1 MDKLKYIENISSDVL
16 DDKLIALYTSN
27 SVLRQ
32 KRRITKAIDKF
43 SEIYPQRNDIHIY
56 SASGRTEIGG
66 NHTDHQHGCVI
77 AAAVNLDVI
86 GVTAFHNDGVVRIKS
101 EGYDAFQ
108 ISLDDLEI
116 HKDEL
121 GTSAIV
127 RGILYKF
134 SKIGNKI
141 GGFDMYIT
149 SDILSGSGISSSA
162 GFENLIS
169 TALDCYYNDGKI
181 GAIEIAKIGQYAENI
196 YFGKNSGLMD
206 QMASSVGGIIS
217 IDFYDKENPKVVPV
231 DFNFD
236 TTNYSLCII
245 DSGADHSDLTDEYAN
260 ITKEMKLVSN
270 AMGVEYLSRVD
281 ETEFFNS
288 ISKLRETCPDRAI
301 LRAIHFFNDNKR
313 VSKEVKALQE
323 KNLDEFFNLVKAS
336 GRSSYEYLQ
345 NVYPSGSVKNQA
357 VALVLALC
365 EKYLDGKGAFRV
377 HGGGF
382 AGTVQAFVPND
393 MVAQFKLNIEKA
405 IGVDMC
411 HILNIRSVGGLKLY
425 KN

>member
-206 QMASSVGGIIS
+206 QMVSSVGGFVY
-217 IDFYDKENPKVVPV
+217 IDFKDIENPTIEKI
-231 DFNFD
+231 DFNLDNTGYKLIVTD
-236 TTNYSLCII
+236 TKGVHKAPANEVVRACTGLSIPFNKGEQDILNPKGVNLIRSFPGQGIRVWGARTTSSDPSWKYINVRRLFIFIEESIKANTNWVVFEPNTPELWDRVQRTINGFLTSLWR
-245 DSGADHSDLTDEYAN
+245 SGAL
-260 ITKEMKLVSN
+260 
-270 AMGVEYLSRVD
+270 
-281 ETEFFNS
+281 
-288 ISKLRETCPDRAI
+288 
-301 LRAIHFFNDNKR
+301 
-313 VSKEVKALQE
+313 
-323 KNLDEFFNLVKAS
+323 
-336 GRSSYEYLQ
+336 
-345 NVYPSGSVKNQA
+345 
-357 VALVLALC
+357 
-365 EKYLDGKGAFRV
+365 
-377 HGGGF
+377 
-382 AGTVQAFVPND
+382 AGTSESEAFFCNVDNTTMTKD
-393 MVAQFKLNIEKA
+393 DIDNGRLICV
-405 IGVDMC
+405 IGVATVKPAEFV
-411 HILNIRSVGGLKLY
+411 IFKISQKTGE
-425 KN
+425 